1 MSNNISTMYTKS
13 QNLKAGRKGYVA
25 WKTEKKLLYLQRLM
39 VIIFY
44 SIKKEVRKDEII

>member
-25 WKTEKKLLYLQRLM
+25 WKTEKELDDFMKYSGSLM
-39 VIIFY
+39 D
-44 SIKKEVRKDEII
+44 KE

>member
-25 WKTEKKLLYLQRLM
+25 WKTEKETAICGVYLGIHTYNQNFGKL
-39 VIIFY
+39 
-44 SIKKEVRKDEII
+44 